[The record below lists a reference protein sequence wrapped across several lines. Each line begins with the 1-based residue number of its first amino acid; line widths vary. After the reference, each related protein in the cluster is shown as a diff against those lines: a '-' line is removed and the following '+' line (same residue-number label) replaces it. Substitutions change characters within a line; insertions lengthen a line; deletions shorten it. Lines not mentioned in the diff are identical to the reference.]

1 MCTEEREA
9 VLVILDLLNGNLPA
23 EHRVTLGTIRSHLP
37 PMDIGVAIGAS
48 LAHIR
53 KNGLHVTLRAGHF
66 FMHAAQWIVSLVVIK
81 FGDSS
86 NGAPAC
92 CGVTILAGNC
102 QWTVRT
108 SSSSSLRE
116 QTRSEKG

>member
-37 PMDIGVAIGAS
+37 PMDIGVAIGAT
-48 LAHIR
+48 LAYIR
-53 KNGLHVTLRAGHF
+53 KNGFHVTLRAWHF
-66 FMHAAQWIVSLVVIK
+66 FMHAAQGIVCFIVIEL
-81 FGDSS
+81 GDGS
-86 NGAPAC
+86 NGAPAR
-92 CGVTILAGNC
+92 GDVTVFARDC
-102 QWTVRT
+102 QRTVRT